1 LQIESAIATWQL
13 WNADLHTPPVIIG
26 PMQGG
31 RSNQSF
37 LLDSDGKRM
46 VLRLNDND
54 QALPPDTR
62 LREADSWKV
71 ASAEGI
77 APPLV
82 HVDIQSGFLV
92 SSFIENTLDPQLQPS
107 NKEID
112 QAFNLLKRCH
122 RLPHDTPLLDYVS
135 HIENYW
141 RIIDASAITPDT
153 NLHHQ
158 RSPMQSLLEALLNNN
173 PQTGF
178 CHHDPV
184 RTNFVGDEQRLY
196 LIDWEY
202 AAQGLVVMD
211 YAALGT
217 EWGIED
223 SVVLAQSAVSA
234 ESLNMAKQLYRY
246 LCDLWEVVSRVR
258 RD

>member
-1 LQIESAIATWQL
+1 LQVESAIATWQL

-26 PMQGG
+26 QLEGG
-31 RSNQSF
+31 LSNRSF

-54 QALPPDTR
+54 QALPPGTR
-62 LREADSWKV
+62 LREADTWKA

-77 APPLV
+77 APPLI

-92 SSFIENTLDPQLQPS
+92 SSFIENTLNPQQPPT
-107 NKEID
+107 NKTID
-112 QAFNLLKRCH
+112 QAFNLLKHCH
-122 RLPHDTPLLDYVS
+122 RLPINTPMLDYVS
-135 HIENYW
+135 HIEKYW
-141 RIIDASAITPDT
+141 QLIDASAITPDT
-153 NLHHQ
+153 NLPHQ
-158 RSPMQSLLEALLNNN
+158 RSPMRSLLQALLNSN

-184 RTNFVGDEQRLY
+184 KANFVGDEQRLY

-211 YAALGT
+211 YAALGI

-223 SVVLAQSAVSA
+223 SVVLAQSTVSA

-246 LCDLWEVVSRVR
+246 LCGLWEVVSGCQRN
-258 RD
+258 